1 MCTPRVHLQNSTRGG
16 GSSMVLAG
24 GTTVPLVWITWWVA
38 PNTYWAGGVEL
49 CTFKVNIL
57 TGIEPKATG
66 QYFD

>member
-1 MCTPRVHLQNSTRGG
+1 
-16 GSSMVLAG
+16 MVLAG